1 MILISFIFILI
12 NAYRALLAFKIKL
25 VQLLIQLLNELPFHF
40 FFVLSSKVT
49 SLINVLYLCVN
60 VAKVTCNNLSILF
73 KIVVFKAVE
82 KVLSS

>member
-1 MILISFIFILI
+1 MILISFIIILI

-40 FFVLSSKVT
+40 FFVLSSKVS

-60 VAKVTCNNLSILF
+60 VAEVTSNNLSILF
-73 KIVVFKAVE
+73 KIVV
-82 KVLSS
+82 L